1 MRTKCAGECTMK
13 TNFYS
18 SFAGQLEEFVTH
30 KKALGYSYTSSII
43 QLKQF
48 DHFCKEQFPEES
60 FLSKEI
66 VHSWLQS
73 RSEDSLGTRKIRL
86 GCLRQFALFLHNLG
100 YNAYVAPKELLPS
113 YKAYIPYVFSD
124 EELTHFFT
132 QIDSCSYWGGYP
144 YRHLRLPVLF
154 RLLYCCGL
162 RLSEATHLRV
172 RDFDLTQNVL
182 IVRHGKFD
190 KERRV
195 PLLED
200 MASRCKHYAA
210 NLPMCSDG
218 SAYYFSASKGINPLS
233 SATVY
238 SNFREFLWKANISH
252 GGKGKG
258 PRVHDFRHTFAVHRL
273 RSWVREGKDLSAY
286 LPLLKIYLGHSHFR
300 ETAYYLRLTADLYP
314 DITEKVERLFSDLI
328 PQIKGEI

>member
-1 MRTKCAGECTMK
+1 MK
-13 TNFYS
+13 NEFYS
-18 SFAGQLEEFVTH
+18 SFAGQLEEFVTY

-43 QLKQF
+43 QVKQF
-48 DHFCKEQFPEES
+48 DRFCSEHYPDES
-60 FLSKEI
+60 LLSKKI

-73 RSEDSLGTRKIRL
+73 RSEDSPGTRKIRI

-100 YNAYVAPKELLPS
+100 YDAYVAPKELLPS

-132 QIDSCSYWGGYP
+132 QIDSCSHWGGYP

-172 RDFDLTQNVL
+172 RDFDFTQNVL
-182 IVRHGKFD
+182 IVRHGKFN
-190 KERRV
+190 KERRI
-195 PLLED
+195 PLSKD
-200 MASRCKHYAA
+200 MALRCRRYADQ
-210 NLPMCSDG
+210 LPIRSDG
-218 SAYYFSASKGINPLS
+218 NDYYFSASKGINPLS

-258 PRVHDFRHTFAVHRL
+258 PRLHDFRHTFAVHRL
-273 RSWVREGKDLSAY
+273 RRWVREGKDLSAY

-314 DITEKVERLFSDLI
+314 DITEKVEGLFSDLI

>member
-1 MRTKCAGECTMK
+1 MK
-13 TNFYS
+13 TDFYS

-43 QLKQF
+43 QIKQF

-60 FLSKEI
+60 LLSKEI

-132 QIDSCSYWGGYP
+132 QIDLCSYSGVYP
-144 YRHLRLPVLF
+144 YRNLRLPVLF

-172 RDFDLTQNVL
+172 RDFDFPRDVLT
-182 IVRHGKFD
+182 VRHGKFD

-195 PLLED
+195 PLSED
-200 MASRCKHYAA
+200 MALRCKRYAA
-210 NLPMCSDG
+210 NLPKSSDG
-218 SAYYFSASKGINPLS
+218 SHYFFSASKGIKPLS

-238 SNFREFLWKANISH
+238 SNFREFLWRANISH

-273 RSWVREGKDLSAY
+273 RRWVREGKDLSAY

-328 PQIKGEI
+328 PQIKGEL